1 MNPRAGKAPVCRRIE
16 KHQMN
21 LDLKLALALV
31 TAHLLADFVLQ
42 SDKDVQNKKK
52 PVVLGKHAL
61 IVAAL
66 SYLLAGNWQAW
77 HVPALIGLTHF
88 LIDRVKAGLK
98 QNGLGVFLLDQAAHL
113 LVIAAVVWLSS
124 TQFPVTSEW
133 VKLWDAAFTRAL
145 VVVSGLILTTHVG
158 GVVVGIAVRPY
169 LGDLTKPPGQENKSI
184 IAPSNEAQRGLMKG
198 GRLIGQLERGLIFF
212 LVMIGK
218 PEAVAFLIAAK
229 SIFRFG
235 ELKDRENRAEAE
247 YITIGTLMSFTWGL
261 VAAWATWRV
270 FGLL

>member
-1 MNPRAGKAPVCRRIE
+1 
-16 KHQMN
+16 MN

-42 SDKDVQNKKK
+42 SDKDVANKKK
-52 PVVLGKHAL
+52 PAVLGKHAL
-61 IVAAL
+61 IVAGL
-66 SYLLAGNWQAW
+66 SYLLAGDWRVW

-88 LIDRVKAGLK
+88 LIDRVKAGSK

-113 LVIAAVVWLSS
+113 VVIAVVAGLSP
-124 TQFPVTSEW
+124 TQFPVVNEW
-133 VKLWDAAFTRAL
+133 VKLWDVAFTRAL
-145 VVVSGLILTTHVG
+145 IVTTGLILTTHVG

-169 LGDLTKPPGQENKSI
+169 LGDLTKPLGPENKSI

-261 VAAWATWRV
+261 VTAWATWRA
-270 FGLL
+270 FNLL

>member
-1 MNPRAGKAPVCRRIE
+1 
-16 KHQMN
+16 MN

-31 TAHLLADFVLQ
+31 TAHLLADFVFQ
-42 SDKDVQNKKK
+42 SDKDVENKKK
-52 PVVLGKHAL
+52 PAVLGKHAL
-61 IVAAL
+61 IVAGL
-66 SYLLAGNWQAW
+66 SYLLAGDWRAW
-77 HVPALIGLTHF
+77 LVPAIMGSTHF

-98 QNGLGVFLLDQAAHL
+98 QNGLGVFLLDQAAHVL
-113 LVIAAVVWLSS
+113 VIVGVAWLSPTMFPVASEWVNLWDGTFAKGLVIAA
-124 TQFPVTSEW
+124 
-133 VKLWDAAFTRAL
+133 
-145 VVVSGLILTTHVG
+145 GLILTTHVG

-169 LGDLTKPPGQENKSI
+169 LGDLMKPRGQENESI
-184 IAPSNEAQRGLMKG
+184 IAASNEAQRGLVKG

-212 LVMIGK
+212 LVMIAK

-270 FGLL
+270 FSLL